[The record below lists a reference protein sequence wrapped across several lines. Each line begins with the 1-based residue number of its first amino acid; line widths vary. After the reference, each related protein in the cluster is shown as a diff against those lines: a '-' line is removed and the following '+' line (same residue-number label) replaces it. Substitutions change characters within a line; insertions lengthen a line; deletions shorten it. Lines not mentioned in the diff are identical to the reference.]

1 MKKFLTSFLLLLSVL
16 TLSAQSLAVKVT
28 LTDGTMEEFAVSE
41 VHEIAFGQGTYVD
54 LGLKSGI
61 KWASMNV
68 DTTSVDGPGTPLK
81 WDEAETAMKTKW
93 EMYKNRQWRL
103 PTKEEF
109 QELIDSCD
117 WSEYKDESDQVIG
130 YKVAKKGQENVFIT
144 LPIASYWSYSA
155 YDANMAWSL
164 SVVDKLN
171 DVNLEPALMNKQLLI
186 RPVLG
191 KPLVTVTIEA
201 GTPKDIGLYEATI
214 PVSIVSSDEVEVDQF
229 GIYYSTSQDMSNTQP
244 APGAGPIVLNKLMDV
259 KLTGLTPNT
268 PYYYQAFAKLKDGS
282 MIKSAVST
290 IPFVTDAKQ
299 LKVDVTPVPSTNAV
313 ELLLKFTGNA
323 VDEDI
328 KYTITSKTEAFKPIK
343 KTVHLADATGVQVT
357 VDIDSLASNTPYEFI
372 VEAEYVTGG
381 GKTTVE
387 ESFTT
392 GSKSLKV
399 TAKADPS
406 KITTNS
412 AELIMTISGSSLD
425 EIVYYE
431 VTYGLNENLTE
442 ASVKK
447 GNFTLNKSTKD
458 VNVTLDSL
466 ETGKQ
471 YYYRIIA
478 KYFDY
483 ESAPFKG
490 EFVTIAKT
498 LAVSASEFEIT
509 ATSAKI
515 LMTLR
520 GTVAENVDYMIDYSK
535 NEDMSNA
542 ERITGSKGLTTNA
555 DQYET
560 VQLFDLDPK
569 TDYYYRI
576 KAHYTDVEAEPYS
589 GYFKTDAKKFML
601 EVVPSGIRK
610 DNATLVLMLSGNVT
624 DSCDYSVLYGPSD
637 DFNGVTPIKGKITTG
652 RNESIPLT
660 GLEPAKTY
668 YYRAVVSPADTT
680 LVAESS
686 FTTATEIIYIEPDSV
701 DMGLSVKWADFN
713 LGAKSETEPGGY
725 FGWGDATGEERSIRS
740 GKYASGKLFT
750 GIAGDPNY
758 DIATN
763 KLGGYWRLP
772 KPAEVEELIRK
783 CSPTLTTKGA
793 VSGWEFTASNGNKIF
808 IPCAGVRV
816 GEDDSSI
823 EDLNKYAYIWT
834 DSVAS
839 EGILYEIAREP
850 RQVELLKSRGL
861 SVRPVYDDGSGV
873 TPDPTPDEPTVDLTN
888 EIVEGSDQNDAT
900 GIIPQEGV
908 DMGKGVKWARWN
920 YGVKKKTG
928 EYGRYLAWGDL
939 KEKGTYT
946 QGSYDNNLNGVS
958 SEDEVVFAN
967 NTLPDEN
974 DVVKQTW
981 AKAEGVEHE
990 WRMPTGGE
998 IATLLNTCDYQWTTE
1013 DGVYGI
1019 KLTSR
1024 INKDNTLF
1032 FPAGGYKDGN
1042 STKNEGTY
1050 GRYWSSSSIA
1060 IGDDEKLKN
1069 FATMLGF
1076 DNPSAPAVNDIW
1088 RYYGMLIRPVY
1099 K

>member
-1 MKKFLTSFLLLLSVL
+1 MKKLLTSFLLLLSVL
-16 TLSAQSLAVKVT
+16 TLSAQSLVVKVA
-28 LTDGTMEEFAVSE
+28 LTDGTVKEFAVSE
-41 VHEIAFGQGTYVD
+41 VQEIAFGQEPYVD

-68 DTTSVDGPGTPLK
+68 DTTSVGCPGTPLK
-81 WDEAETAMKTKW
+81 WDEAENAIKNHWTKHYGDR
-93 EMYKNRQWRL
+93 EWRM

-109 QELIDSCD
+109 EELISSCD
-117 WSEYKDESDQVIG
+117 WSEYKDETGKAIG
-130 YKVAKKGQENVFIT
+130 YKVAKKGQEDVFIV
-144 LPIASYWSYSA
+144 LPYDDYWSTTTYA
-155 YDANMAWSL
+155 EDMAWSL
-164 SVVDKLN
+164 RVNNDSKGEMKRQETTEKL
-171 DVNLEPALMNKQLLI
+171 MI
-186 RPVLG
+186 RPIWG

-201 GTPKDIGLYEATI
+201 GTPKNVGLYEATI

-299 LKVDVTPVPSTNAV
+299 LKVDVTPVPSTNSV

-328 KYTITSKTEAFKPIK
+328 KYTITSKTEAFEPIK
-343 KTVHLADATGVQVT
+343 KTVHLADATGVQDT
-357 VDIDSLASNTPYEFI
+357 IDIDGLASNKLYEFI
-372 VEAEYVTGG
+372 VEAEYATGG
-381 GKTTVE
+381 AKTTVE

-392 GSKSLKV
+392 GSKNLKV
-399 TAKADPS
+399 TAETAEV
-406 KITTNS
+406 TTNS
-412 AELIMTISGSSLD
+412 AELIMTISGSSLENVD
-425 EIVYYE
+425 YE

-447 GNFTLNKSTKD
+447 GSFMLNKSTKE
-458 VNVTLDSL
+458 VNVTLDGL
-466 ETGKQ
+466 ETGKL
-471 YYYRIIA
+471 YYYRIIV
-478 KYFDY
+478 KYSDY
-483 ESAPFKG
+483 ESAPFRG
-490 EFVTIAKT
+490 EFKTIAKT
-498 LAVSASEFEIT
+498 LTVSASELDIT

-520 GTVAENVDYMIDYSK
+520 GTVAENVDYVIDYSK
-535 NEDMSNA
+535 SEEMGNA
-542 ERITGSKGLTTNA
+542 ERITGSIGLTTNA
-555 DQYET
+555 DQYVT
-560 VQLFDLDPK
+560 VPLSDLDPS
-569 TDYYYRI
+569 TRYYYRI
-576 KAHYTDVEAEPYS
+576 KANYADVEAEPYS
-589 GYFKTDAKKFML
+589 GYFETAEKKL
-601 EVVPSGIRK
+601 LLDVAPSGIGTNK
-610 DNATLVLMLSGNVT
+610 ATLVLMLSGNVNET
-624 DSCDYSVLYGPSD
+624 CDYSVLCGPTADLS
-637 DFNGVTPIKGKITTG
+637 GVTPITGQITTG

-660 GLEPAKTY
+660 GLEPATTY
-668 YYRAVVSPADTT
+668 YFRAEASPADMPL

-686 FTTATEIIYIEPDSV
+686 FTTATEITYVEPNAV
-701 DMGLSVKWADFN
+701 NMGLSVKWADFN
-713 LGAKSETEPGGY
+713 LGSKSDTQPGGY
-725 FGWGDATGEERSIRS
+725 FGWGDATGEERSVRS
-740 GKYASGKLFT
+740 GKYAPGKLFT

-763 KLGGYWRLP
+763 KLGGHWRLP
-772 KPAEVEELIRK
+772 KPAEVEELIKK
-783 CSPTLTTKGA
+783 CNPTLTTKGA

-808 IPCAGVRV
+808 IPCAGART

-839 EGILYEIAREP
+839 EGIYYEIARET
-850 RQVELLKSRGL
+850 RQGELLKSRGL

-873 TPDPTPDEPTVDLTN
+873 TPDPTPEPTEDLTN

-939 KEKGTYT
+939 AEKDSYT
-946 QGSYDNNLNGVS
+946 QGSYNNNLNGVS
-958 SEDEVVFAN
+958 SEDELLASNKF
-967 NTLPDEN
+967 PDEN

-981 AKAEGVEHE
+981 GKAEGVEHE
-990 WRMPTGGE
+990 WRMPTAGE
-998 IATLLNTCDYQWTTE
+998 IATLLNWCDYQWTTE
-1013 DGVYGI
+1013 GGVDGI
-1019 KLTSR
+1019 KLTSK
-1024 INKDNTLF
+1024 INGNTLF
-1032 FPAGGYKDGN
+1032 FPAGGYKEGS
-1042 STKNEGTY
+1042 STKSDNC
-1050 GRYWSSSSIA
+1050 GRYWSSSPIA
-1060 IGDDEKLKN
+1060 IGDDDKLKN

-1076 DNPSAPAVNDIW
+1076 DNPSAPTVIGSW